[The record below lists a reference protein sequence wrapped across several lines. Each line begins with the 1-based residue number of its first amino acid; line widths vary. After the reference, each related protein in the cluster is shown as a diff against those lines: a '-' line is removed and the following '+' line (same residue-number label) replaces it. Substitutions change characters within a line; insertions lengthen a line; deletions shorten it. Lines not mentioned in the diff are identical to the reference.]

1 MKNLKSKVKY
11 LAAGIPLLPLV
22 GLAFNPSGL
31 KELLVLDFVSIHAIR
46 YMTLGITVS
55 YFIYIVFRLI
65 YAEKDQKK
73 FIKISI
79 INFVSQNLNFMV
91 SMFGGL
97 SLLSKLYT
105 PDINT
110 TTALLT
116 TASLFVIYLTL
127 ITYERN
133 LFEESSKKKIENI
146 IKSARKDSFID
157 ISTISGIYLLVL
169 IPMLLNSGLES
180 VIFPAFIL
188 VWNYLYT
195 QLFVPYIL
203 PEIAK

>member
-22 GLAFNPSGL
+22 GLAVNPNGL

-46 YMTLGITVS
+46 YITLGITIS
-55 YFIYIVFRLI
+55 YFVYTVFRLI
-65 YAEKDQKK
+65 YAEKGQKK

-79 INFVSQNLNFMV
+79 INFISQNLNFMAA
-91 SMFGGL
+91 MFGGL
-97 SLLSKLYT
+97 SILSKINTL
-105 PDINT
+105 DVNT

-133 LFEESSKKKIENI
+133 LFEESSKKKLENI
-146 IKSARKDSFID
+146 IKSARKESFVE

-169 IPMLLNSGLES
+169 IPMLLTSGLEG
-180 VIFPAFIL
+180 VLFPAFIL